1 MKKIALLLLIPFFFS
16 CNNHKNTV
24 EESDDTLSNDTV
36 HLIKPNTAKKE
47 VLEEFSNKRFRKVTV
62 LKVEEN
68 TFLIQ
73 GEAQVFEATLNWEVE
88 DGHNI
93 LKTGFQT
100 ADAGAPEW
108 GKFNFNITV
117 KKESENSTLHL
128 ILYEISAEDG
138 SRQNELPIP
147 LP

>member
-1 MKKIALLLLIPFFFS
+1 MKKIALILLVTFLIS
-16 CNNHKNTV
+16 CNHHKNIV
-24 EESDDTLSNDTV
+24 EENDDTLSNDTV
-36 HLIKPNTAKKE
+36 HLIKPSTAKKE

>member
-1 MKKIALLLLIPFFFS
+1 MKKIAFILLITFLSS
-16 CNNHKNTV
+16 CNNHKNTLQ
-24 EESDDTLSNDTV
+24 ENDDTLSNDTV
-36 HLIKPNTAKKE
+36 HVIKSIATKKE
-47 VLEEFSNKRFRKVTV
+47 IVKEYSNARFRNVTA
-62 LKVEEN
+62 LKVDEN
-68 TFLIQ
+68 TFGIK

-93 LKTGFQT
+93 LKSGFQT

-108 GKFNFNITV
+108 GKFNFSITV

-138 SRQNELPIP
+138 NRQNELPIP